1 MILGHQSGILFEA
14 QAQNGADEYS
24 NGALAWISAGALPSI
39 GGAQVR
45 INGAFGLEY
54 SELQQ
59 YQAGRSLFL
68 LS

>member
-1 MILGHQSGILFEA
+1 MILGHQSGILSEA

-24 NGALAWISAGALPSI
+24 NGALPSI

-54 SELQQ
+54 SVTLNRMLKNLQMNAPF
-59 YQAGRSLFL
+59 AGFWTKM
-68 LS
+68 